1 MPEPMNCRIEVE
13 AMFGG
18 RTKLRPLWFFWN
30 KRKYQIK
37 EVTYGWMTKE
47 GKATIYHFSV
57 KDENDNLFE
66 ITYNNESLVWK
77 VLSVEE

>member
-1 MPEPMNCRIEVE
+1 MQIEEKISVG
-13 AMFGG
+13 AIFGSATG
-18 RTKLRPLWFFWN
+18 GKLKPLWFFWN

-47 GKATIYHFSV
+47 GKATVYHFSV

-77 VLSVEE
+77 VLAVEG